1 MTDENEL
8 SDREIE
14 IIRLVATGA
23 SNKEIAN
30 ALTISPNTV
39 KVHLR
44 NIFGKL
50 GVLSRTEA
58 TMTAIRMGLV
68 DSPGVVNQTGTRNEV
83 LPADDMNWQVQQQDI
98 LTNVNSSKKNLF
110 LIVGLGLIILVLA
123 GFLLNRVLSPSN
135 EPEGGI
141 TVAELEELSS
151 KRWTTIQNLP
161 DAISNMGFVRY
172 ENKFLIFG
180 GVSENSISDKLH
192 IYDLDDDTWT
202 EGANLPIALKDIQ
215 VAILGERIY
224 LPGGIDNTN
233 EVKSGLLIYNPRS
246 NKWEEGGELPIPV
259 SAYALVPYEGKIY
272 LFGGFDGKNY
282 LDSIYV
288 FDPGI
293 DEWILFG
300 SMETNR
306 AYSSAVVLGGQIHL
320 MGGKNESGILVDHT
334 VYYPQRELS
343 GEDAW
348 EDAAELPEARYG
360 MNSIVLADMIY
371 TAGGK
376 NSNEEFLPV
385 IQYLPP
391 RDSWLEVET
400 APNEI
405 GDSPAVLPYETRLY
419 ILGGLNSEGY
429 SNQSLVYQAVY
440 TILVPVIQKD

>member
-68 DSPGVVNQTGTRNEV
+68 DSPGVVNQIGTRNEV

-110 LIVGLGLIILVLA
+110 LIVGLGVIILVLA

-135 EPEGGI
+135 EPERGI

-151 KRWTTIQNLP
+151 QRWTTIQNLP

>member
-23 SNKEIAN
+23 SNKEIAH

-68 DSPGVVNQTGTRNEV
+68 DSPGSVNLSGNRNDVYSVE
-83 LPADDMNWQVQQQDI
+83 DNTWQVQQQDI
-98 LTNVNSSKKNLF
+98 LTPVTSRKSLL
-110 LIVGLGLIILVLA
+110 LIIGFGVIILVLA
-123 GFLLNRVLSPSN
+123 GFLINRFLSNTN
-135 EPEGGI
+135 EPGGGI

-151 KRWTTIQNLP
+151 KRWTTIKNLP
-161 DAISNMGFVRY
+161 EAISSMGFIRY

-180 GVSENSISDKLH
+180 GDNENSISDKLH
-192 IYDLDDDTWT
+192 IYDLDNDTWT
-202 EGANLPIALKDIQ
+202 EGEKLPSALKDIQ

-224 LPGGIDNTN
+224 LPGGIDDKNK
-233 EVKSGLLIYNPRS
+233 VKSGLLIYNPRN
-246 NKWEEGGELPIPV
+246 NKWEEGRELPIPV

-282 LDSIYV
+282 LDGIYV
-288 FDPGI
+288 YDPGI
-293 DEWILFG
+293 NEWILYG
-300 SMETNR
+300 NMETTR
-306 AYSSAVVLGGQIHL
+306 AYFSAVVLGGQIHL
-320 MGGKNESGILVDHT
+320 IGGKNESGVLVDHT
-334 VYYPQRELS
+334 VYYPQREIL

-348 EDAAELPEARYG
+348 EDAADLPEARYG

-400 APNEI
+400 APKEI

>member
-151 KRWTTIQNLP
+151 QRWTTIQNLP

-391 RDSWLEVET
+391 RDSWMEIDSPPT
-400 APNEI
+400 EI
-405 GDSPAVLPYETRLY
+405 GISPAVLPYETRLY